1 MGSRMEGSNPLWRAI
16 AYRNEKFRIQLEFVW
31 EPLTRWTEST
41 IIHLSGVW
49 LDIEFATTRLATA
62 SRSLSEASQ
71 LFGVPIGRKY
81 IQRLAVFRAADKFA
95 ELYGHRALRLHPLKG
110 NRAGQYA
117 MTLTGNY
124 RLIIER
130 TSEDEVRVLV
140 VEDYHG
146 D

>member
-1 MGSRMEGSNPLWRAI
+1 ME
-16 AYRNEKFRIQLEFVW
+16 
-31 EPLTRWTEST
+31 
-41 IIHLSGVW
+41 
-49 LDIEFATTRLATA
+49 IEFATNRLAA
-62 SRSLSEASQ
+62 AGLSLSEATR

-81 IQRLAVFRAADKFA
+81 IQRLAILRAADKFA
-95 ELYGHRALRLHPLKG
+95 QLYGHRALRLHPLKG

-124 RLIIER
+124 RLIVER
-130 TSEDEVRVLV
+130 ISEDELRVLD